1 MSIKGQT
8 VEERKA
14 EVLIKLRKYKLL
26 EKEKFEGAFGYI
38 VEIPE
43 DKEKALI
50 WCILDQATVGIV
62 SMNQLYKVM
71 KEKELERA
79 IVVTEGRYT
88 HAVKQGAKKK
98 KVELLLKSFPVFDIF
113 EHALVPMHEILT
125 VKERQQLLT
134 QYKVKPYQMP
144 QVTSTDP
151 AVKAIGAKPGDVLR
165 IIRKSSTAGEH
176 IAYPLCSR
184 IKHYSLFS
192 YHHFCS
198 FNDSLYFIANFKIQ
212 IFRGIFCY
220 NRSNYGWHLYLN
232 FDFCRYDAFLN

>member
-1 MSIKGQT
+1 MSTKMQT

-14 EVLIKLRKYKLL
+14 EVLIKLRKYKLI
-26 EKEKFEGAFGYI
+26 EKEKYEGAFGYI
-38 VEIPE
+38 VNIPE
-43 DKEKALI
+43 EKEKAII

-79 IVVTEGRYT
+79 IVITEGRYT

-125 VKERQQLLT
+125 PKERQELLDK
-134 QYKVKPYQMP
+134 YKVKPYQMP

-176 IAYPLCSR
+176 IAY
-184 IKHYSLFS
+184 
-192 YHHFCS
+192 
-198 FNDSLYFIANFKIQ
+198 
-212 IFRGIFCY
+212 
-220 NRSNYGWHLYLN
+220 
-232 FDFCRYDAFLN
+232 RYVVE

>member
-1 MSIKGQT
+1 VSVKGET

-14 EVLIKLRKYKLL
+14 EVLIKLRKYKML
-26 EKEKFEGAFGYI
+26 EKEKFEGAFGYT

-62 SMNQLYKVM
+62 AMNQLYKVM
-71 KEKELERA
+71 KEKEIDRA
-79 IVVTEGRYT
+79 IVITEGRYT

-113 EHALVPMHEILT
+113 EHALVPMHEILSE
-125 VKERQQLLT
+125 KEKNQLLN

-144 QVTSTDP
+144 QIGSTDP

-176 IAYPLCSR
+176 IAY
-184 IKHYSLFS
+184 
-192 YHHFCS
+192 
-198 FNDSLYFIANFKIQ
+198 
-212 IFRGIFCY
+212 
-220 NRSNYGWHLYLN
+220 
-232 FDFCRYDAFLN
+232 RYVVE